1 MNVTIDTQNFISG
14 ENLAQTDSSDER
26 RRALQEEIDSLK
38 NQIRDKH
45 TEIEETKTQI
55 NMT

>member
-14 ENLAQTDSSDER
+14 ENLAQADSNDER

-38 NQIRDKH
+38 NQIREKH

>member
-14 ENLAQTDSSDER
+14 ENLAQADSSDER

-38 NQIRDKH
+38 NQIREKH